1 MRLELLTKKKL
12 TLSLLNFGNM
22 DDGIL
27 QAIEKIDTLLLA
39 YQSRLKTQPENKSLK
54 AGFNDLHF
62 VKDQL
67 WRIGKTKQ
75 NEEML

>member
-1 MRLELLTKKKL
+1 
-12 TLSLLNFGNM
+12 M

-54 AGFNDLHF
+54 AGFDDLYF
-62 VKDQL
+62 IKDQL
-67 WRIGKTKQ
+67 WRVGKIE
-75 NEEML
+75 NN

>member
-1 MRLELLTKKKL
+1 
-12 TLSLLNFGNM
+12 M

-27 QAIEKIDTLLLA
+27 QAIEKIDALLLA

-54 AGFNDLHF
+54 AGFDDLYF

-67 WRIGKTKQ
+67 WRVGKIKTTK
-75 NEEML
+75 